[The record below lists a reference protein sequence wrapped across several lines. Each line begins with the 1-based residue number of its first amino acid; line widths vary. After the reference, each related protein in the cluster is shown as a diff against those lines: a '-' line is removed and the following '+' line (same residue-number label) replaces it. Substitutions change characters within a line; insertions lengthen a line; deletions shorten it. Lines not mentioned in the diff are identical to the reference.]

1 MMILSTEQVLENY
14 LTIKEKISQI
24 TNQAK
29 LLAVSKFHGM
39 DKIAPLVKNGH
50 RIFGESRLEEAVEK
64 WSEVR
69 NEISDIE
76 LHYIGGIQSRKISK
90 IVEFFDVI
98 QSVDK
103 LSVAEKIS
111 STAKEIGKCQRIYI
125 QINIGNEPQ
134 KSGVP
139 PSEFEDLYLK
149 VKNME
154 NIHIEGIMCI
164 PPNEKDV
171 SQYFLQMKE
180 LASKVGSEQLSM
192 GMSHDYELALHY
204 GATIV
209 RVGSFIFGERSG

>member
-1 MMILSTEQVLENY
+1 MILSTEQVLKNY
-14 LTIKEKISQI
+14 LSIKEKISQI
-24 TNQAK
+24 SNPAK

-39 DKIAPLVKNGH
+39 DKIAPLIKNGH
-50 RIFGESRLEEAVEK
+50 RVFGESRLEEAVEK

-69 NEISDIE
+69 KSFCDIE

-90 IVEFFDVI
+90 IVGFFDVI

-111 STAKEIGKCQRIYI
+111 SIAKESGKCQRIYI

-134 KSGVP
+134 KSGFP
-139 PSEFEDLYLK
+139 PGEFEGFYSKIKD
-149 VKNME
+149 ME

-171 SQYFLQMKE
+171 SHYFLQMKE

-204 GATIV
+204 GATII
-209 RVGSFIFGERSG
+209 RVGSFIFGERSDS

>member
-14 LTIKEKISQI
+14 LAIKEKISQI

-111 STAKEIGKCQRIYI
+111 ATAKEIGKCQRIYI

-139 PSEFEDLYLK
+139 PSEFEDLYLI

-154 NIHIEGIMCI
+154 NVHIEGIMCI

-171 SQYFLQMKE
+171 SHYFLQMKE

>member
-1 MMILSTEQVLENY
+1 MILNADQVLENY
-14 LTIKEKISQI
+14 LSIKEKIERLS
-24 TNQAK
+24 TSAK

-39 DKIAPLVKNGH
+39 DKIAPLIKNGH
-50 RIFGESRLEEAVEK
+50 RIFGESRLEEAVDK
-64 WSEVR
+64 WSEAR
-69 NEISDIE
+69 KNFPNIE

-111 STAKEIGKCQRIYI
+111 STAKEIGKCQRIFI

-134 KSGVP
+134 KSGVSP
-139 PSEFEDLYLK
+139 DEFESLYTK
-149 VKNME
+149 IKGME
-154 NIHIEGIMCI
+154 NINIDGIMCI
-164 PPNEKDV
+164 PPNEEDV
-171 SQYFLQMKE
+171 SPYFLQMKE
-180 LASKVGSEQLSM
+180 FASKVGSEQLSM

>member
-1 MMILSTEQVLENY
+1 MMILSTEQVLKNY

-39 DKIAPLVKNGH
+39 DKIAPLIKNGH

-69 NEISDIE
+69 KQFSDIE

-111 STAKEIGKCQRIYI
+111 ATAKELGKCQRIYI

-139 PSEFEDLYLK
+139 PSEFEDLYFK
-149 VKNME
+149 IKNME

-171 SQYFLQMKE
+171 SLYFIQMKE
-180 LASKVGSEQLSM
+180 LASKVGSKQLSM